1 MIQKKV
7 ALTMM
12 TFFFV
17 GACGGGQNRTPMAS
31 GNPEI
36 ATSTSTKVTKD
47 YDYQGGALTK
57 VLIIGVLADPQLKLV
72 FENTLVTQFR
82 NAGRESVA
90 AHTILP
96 LDQELTKELIRSRIV
111 DTGIDGVLI
120 TRLVGAGM
128 VQQETLRTN
137 APTEPNAALDDTK
150 SSDSDMYG
158 HYSSVYQTVHAP
170 GYAVDTPQVEV
181 KLFEVKEETAV
192 WNLTRSIENP
202 HGRSQII
209 EQLGETI
216 VESLLEQGLM

>member
-1 MIQKKV
+1 
-7 ALTMM
+7 
-12 TFFFV
+12 
-17 GACGGGQNRTPMAS
+17 
-31 GNPEI
+31 
-36 ATSTSTKVTKD
+36 
-47 YDYQGGALTK
+47 
-57 VLIIGVLADPQLKLV
+57 
-72 FENTLVTQFR
+72 
-82 NAGRESVA
+82 
-90 AHTILP
+90 
-96 LDQELTKELIRSRIV
+96 
-111 DTGIDGVLI
+111 
-120 TRLVGAGM
+120 M